1 MPNIHEKPEGYYL
14 SAEEMKAAFNRRFGS
29 NPRIR
34 FYTPVGNHGNMS
46 ALSEPDM
53 DGYVDSRTGEKV
65 PSLPELLNDPG
76 VETIIIPI
84 HHSSDRSGKKTD
96 SIIGRVPYGKD
107 HWDGYVLERG
117 ENGTFEAFHLTT
129 PSDGYCAQH
138 FIEMATEIASEG
150 LPAFMN
156 SNKSSHL
163 CSLQADSLSESTQT
177 DAAKLVSLGVELFSP
192 QELKKPKKRVRF
204 SPQFDQVK
212 EFDTTKPVSP
222 AHKPVDTE
230 SVSETE
236 PALMPVE
243 KESVTEKEHVLIK
256 ADLEKM
262 SNVQDFVKK
271 YLKKHFSNEHTVNGT
286 LLEIWEKAVA
296 CEPAHQDF
304 LKKKDF
310 SKASSERRVE
320 CLAISA
326 SINPDFEKWIKK
338 FSAAGYE
345 TMPHRNTA
353 RLRAKESL
361 SAPGKPLRPA
371 SVVPA

>member
-14 SAEEMKAAFNRRFGS
+14 FAEDMKAAFNRSFGS

-53 DGYVDSRTGEKV
+53 YGYVDSLTDERV
-65 PSLPELLNDPG
+65 PSLPELLNNPD

-84 HHSSDRSGKKTD
+84 HHSSVRSVNNTD
-96 SIIGRVPYGKD
+96 PIEHVPYGKD

-117 ENGTFEAFHLTT
+117 ESGTFKAFHLET
-129 PSDGYCAQH
+129 PADGYCGQH
-138 FIEMATEIASEG
+138 FIEMATEIASDG

-156 SNKSSHL
+156 SKKSSHL
-163 CSLQADSLSESTQT
+163 RSLQADSLSDSTQT
-177 DAAKLVSLGVELFSP
+177 DARKLVSLGVELFSP
-192 QELKKPKKRVRF
+192 QELKKPKKRVNF
-204 SPQFDQVK
+204 SAQLDQVK

-230 SVSETE
+230 SVSETLLAQINHE
-236 PALMPVE
+236 LREMGKVKVSVE
-243 KESVTEKEHVLIK
+243 T
-256 ADLEKM
+256 
-262 SNVQDFVKK
+262 
-271 YLKKHFSNEHTVNGT
+271 YLKEHFSNHHTDNGTFNGT

-296 CEPAHQDF
+296 CEPTHQDF
-304 LKKKDF
+304 LKKQDF
-310 SKASSERRVE
+310 SKASSERRVQ

-326 SINPDFEKWIKK
+326 SINPDFQKWIEKI
-338 FSAAGYE
+338 SAAGYE

-353 RLRAKESL
+353 RLRAKKHL
-361 SAPGKPLRPA
+361 SAPEKPLRPA